1 MTEAE
6 KLQRFNAMRKD
17 TLLETLDIEYT
28 ACGDDW
34 LEAKMPVTQKHLQP
48 MGLLHGGATVA
59 LAETVGS
66 AASWLFLKDPETQ
79 AAVGLEI
86 AANHVRS
93 ARLGETVYG
102 KAQILHA
109 GRTTQV
115 FEIRITNEAG
125 KLISFVKM
133 TNAIVSRAHKVH

>member
-102 KAQILHA
+102 KAQVLHA

-115 FEIRITNEAG
+115 FEIRITNEEG